1 MDKTCL
7 CRLLYLELQDVA
19 RRVTAS
25 ACQSVILAAERKSRR
40 KVELRQERGEK

>member
-19 RRVTAS
+19 RWATGRD
-25 ACQSVILAAERKSRR
+25 AAFAIIHMERKFY
-40 KVELRQERGEK
+40 EKRS

>member
-19 RRVTAS
+19 RRATAS

-40 KVELRQERGEK
+40 EMELRQGSGER